1 MTIPGPYAYN
11 TTSQKTIGDVASVK
25 VPFTTAIRPISARAG
40 DLRPLQPHP
49 GPQDYN
55 PISVDIY
62 TRRRSIIP
70 KCTFS
75 TAGIGLD

>member
-25 VPFTTAIRPISARAG
+25 VPFTTAVRPISARAG

-49 GPQDYN
+49 GP
-55 PISVDIY
+55 
-62 TRRRSIIP
+62 
-70 KCTFS
+70 
-75 TAGIGLD
+75 

>member
-1 MTIPGPYAYN
+1 VTILGPYAYN
-11 TTSQKTIGDVASVK
+11 TISQKTIGDVASVK